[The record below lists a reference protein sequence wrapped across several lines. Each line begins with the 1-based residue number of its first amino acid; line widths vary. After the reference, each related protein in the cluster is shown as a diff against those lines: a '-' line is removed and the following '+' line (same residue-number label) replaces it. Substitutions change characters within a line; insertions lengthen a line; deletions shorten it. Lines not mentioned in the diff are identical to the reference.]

1 MIRQQQAQLQQLQ
14 HLQQQNQQSGGGTAV
29 IDDSTP
35 TSERSVSF
43 PALPPLPTPS
53 HRSSINLPHGHGV
66 RRGSNQTSPALGSQA
81 EFADLGALGGEA
93 ALGRR
98 GSRDETAFYQA
109 ETAALNRENQML
121 RMRIRE
127 LGRSFPVTRWHGR
140 LYTD

>member
-14 HLQQQNQQSGGGTAV
+14 HLQQQNQQTGGSGTA

-35 TSERSVSF
+35 TSERSLSF

-53 HRSSINLPHGHGV
+53 HRSSINLPHGHAV

-81 EFADLGALGGEA
+81 EFADLSALGGESA

-121 RMRIRE
+121 RLRIRE
-127 LGRSFPVTRWHGR
+127 LGRSSFSWGG
-140 LYTD
+140 